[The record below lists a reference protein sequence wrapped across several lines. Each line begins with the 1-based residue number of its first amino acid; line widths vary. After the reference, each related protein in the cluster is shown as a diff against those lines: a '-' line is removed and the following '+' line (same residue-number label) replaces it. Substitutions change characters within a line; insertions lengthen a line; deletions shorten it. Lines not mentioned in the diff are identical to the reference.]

1 MNHYFDLYVNEHL
14 QEILCKTYKE
24 HALSPL
30 RKSVLGKRSKQDKLQ
45 DSAIYPSLSQSQP

>member
-1 MNHYFDLYVNEHL
+1 MNHYFDLYVKEHL
-14 QEILCKTYKE
+14 QEILWKTYKE